1 MKIHLTIPVKIALFS
16 FAIGTLLF
24 ALQFLFPN
32 KYQILIIGLFY
43 TIIAVL
49 FNFATL
55 LYLIRKLI
63 IVPTPN
69 PKTIEEIAIILA
81 NIPITALYIFII
93 FNQNN
98 F

>member
-1 MKIHLTIPVKIALFS
+1 MISPLSLPIKIALCS

-32 KYQILIIGLFY
+32 KAEILIIGLFY
-43 TIIAVL
+43 TTIAVL
-49 FNFATL
+49 VNFATL
-55 LYLIRKLI
+55 LYLLRKMS
-63 IVPTPN
+63 VAPKAN
-69 PKTIEEIAIILA
+69 PKTIEEITIILA